1 MIRRKSRDKKVIVS
15 IPRNRYESVIKILNQ
30 SNEHVLALGGNLD
43 LTCQAH
49 FACIQN
55 EEGRYQT
62 LVVSPLNQD
71 QVAQDNQEQ
80 EVKERNQDKSIED
93 TAADHSKTEETKIE
107 DLKTDSKDLTEGRL
121 TGASFI
127 AFSGSLKTTTGFTA
141 KMSIVEDGVRVEIP
155 ANVMSDLKTALK
167 DMKDFEIRCSKVGHE
182 EETDEKVCIEWGPDD
197 TYFNVG

>member
-1 MIRRKSRDKKVIVS
+1 MIRRKFQDKKVILS

-62 LVVSPLNQD
+62 LVVSPFNQD
-71 QVAQDNQEQ
+71 QVAQDIQEQ
-80 EVKERNQDKSIED
+80 EIREQNDGKTTED
-93 TAADHSKTEETKIE
+93 TATDHSKVE
-107 DLKTDSKDLTEGRL
+107 DLKTDSKDLTGGRL

-141 KMSIVEDGVRVEIP
+141 KMSVVEDGIRVEIP

-167 DMKDFEIRCSKVGHE
+167 EMKDFEIRCSKVGHE
-182 EETDEKVCIEWGPDD
+182 EETDEKICIEWGPDD